1 VRKLILYS
9 MFLVLLIDVMF
20 GLGFSFGR
28 GLSIKNLYLYF
39 IVAMIGLDAALKPG
53 DFTFSDLDV
62 HVPFALFIT
71 YAIFS
76 WALSSAFSPVYP
88 ALDSLIALKG
98 GVVDHYLF
106 FLAFRYGVRTPED
119 FRWLLKAIVG
129 TLLASSVFTLI
140 DFLDIPDLGVIG
152 TYRGRVEGPI
162 GAANQYGALL
172 GFLLP
177 LAVSLAPSRW
187 GLGRIAWYA
196 GILASA
202 LLLNLAL
209 GSSFCHLLKE
219 DFTPRHRAAQSARG

>member
-1 VRKLILYS
+1 MRKLILYS
-9 MFLVLLIDVMF
+9 MFLVLLIDVML

-39 IVAMIGLDAALKPG
+39 IVAMIALDTALKPG
-53 DFTFSDLDV
+53 EFAFSDVDV
-62 HVPFALFIT
+62 HVPFALLIA

-76 WALSSAFSPVYP
+76 WALRSAFSPVYP
-88 ALDSLIALKG
+88 ALESLIALKG
-98 GVVDHYLF
+98 GLVDHYLF

-119 FRWLLKAIVG
+119 FLWLLKMIVA

-177 LAVSLAPSRW
+177 LAVVLLPAKGW
-187 GLGRIAWYA
+187 G
-196 GILASA
+196 
-202 LLLNLAL
+202 
-209 GSSFCHLLKE
+209 
-219 DFTPRHRAAQSARG
+219 